1 VSEPQVIAAVA
12 TQWCC
17 PVLKA
22 LPQQIVECGVPMSFL
37 KKFQMWPVQFS
48 AASRTLHL
56 AFAGGVEYPALL
68 AIEKMLDCK
77 TEACLTTPSGLQA
90 AFERVDKQIA
100 CVEKEFEGTRGAK
113 EMTRITVS
121 YAGRLGA
128 DDVRIA
134 ACGEIVWVKIDGS
147 KEVMNLVF
155 NAMIARAA

>member
-1 VSEPQVIAAVA
+1 
-12 TQWCC
+12 
-17 PVLKA
+17 
-22 LPQQIVECGVPMSFL
+22 
-37 KKFQMWPVQFS
+37 
-48 AASRTLHL
+48 
-56 AFAGGVEYPALL
+56 
-68 AIEKMLDCK
+68 MLDCK